1 MSDRRGSQ
9 QPATP
14 VTSDSMSPAE
24 SDRPARQ
31 RPRTGNQATVTEL
44 VIRHPSVQRRRRR
57 MVRRLAAFLVLFDA
71 GASVLNIALG
81 DRVHLIAVASD
92 VLPISVPQ
100 ASAVL
105 GLGTSMMLVGLARG
119 LRRGQRPAMLATVSL
134 LAIAALLRI
143 PVGPPQAAAL
153 PLAAAVTLWLLRDH
167 FHSQVD
173 AGVAWRRTSAL
184 LLLTLGIAIGAVAFA
199 EGWALAHHRGVLSAG
214 DVFGLHWSELH
225 KPERVLIFITALG
238 VSAVLGYVLTTPRL
252 RPLREGDSDVRAH
265 AVVSAY
271 SDDSLSYF
279 ALRDDKQHFATD
291 DGLVAY
297 RLVGGV
303 CLVSP
308 DPIGANPQTVWRE
321 FRNFAEHNGWPVAV
335 VAANEQW
342 AQTYG
347 AEGCITIYMG
357 DEAVVDVNS
366 FSLEGRENRGLRQA
380 VNRMKRYGYTVE
392 MTTVGSIGAETR
404 RMLRD
409 ISVENRLG
417 AAERGFAMALGRI
430 ASTRDPELLLAICR
444 NPEGEICGFCQLVP
458 APGIDGWSLD
468 VMRRDRGEHP
478 NGMVDFLVTEAIE
491 YVRDK
496 GQSHVSLNFATLR
509 SFVQGDDLAIRGL
522 RGAILRFLVRNAP
535 MDTLYRFN
543 AKFQPTWVPRFLCMD
558 GTEYLVPVIFAI
570 VEAEGLFEVPILGR
584 LLVKTPKTSK

>member
-1 MSDRRGSQ
+1 
-9 QPATP
+9 
-14 VTSDSMSPAE
+14 
-24 SDRPARQ
+24 
-31 RPRTGNQATVTEL
+31 
-44 VIRHPSVQRRRRR
+44 
-57 MVRRLAAFLVLFDA
+57 
-71 GASVLNIALG
+71 
-81 DRVHLIAVASD
+81 
-92 VLPISVPQ
+92 
-100 ASAVL
+100 
-105 GLGTSMMLVGLARG
+105 
-119 LRRGQRPAMLATVSL
+119 
-134 LAIAALLRI
+134 
-143 PVGPPQAAAL
+143 
-153 PLAAAVTLWLLRDH
+153 LWLLRDH

-173 AGVAWRRTSAL
+173 AGAAWRRTSAL
-184 LLLTLGIAIGAVAFA
+184 LLLTLGIAIGAVAVA

-279 ALRDDKQHFATD
+279 ALRDDKQHFATE

-430 ASTRDPELLLAICR
+430 ASSRDPELLLAICR
-444 NPEGEICGFCQLVP
+444 NPEGEICGFSQLVP

-478 NGMVDFLVTEAIE
+478 NGMVDYLVTETID
-491 YVRDK
+491 YVRTQ

-509 SFVQGDDLAIRGL
+509 SFVQGEDLAIRGL

-584 LLVKTPKTSK
+584 LLVKTQKAPMSTVRC